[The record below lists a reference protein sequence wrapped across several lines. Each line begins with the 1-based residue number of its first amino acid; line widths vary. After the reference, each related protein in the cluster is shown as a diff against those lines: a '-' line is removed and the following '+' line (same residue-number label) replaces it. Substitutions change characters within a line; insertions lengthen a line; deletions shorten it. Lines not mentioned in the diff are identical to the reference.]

1 MFILKFIPDIIF
13 YAIFFAGFT
22 GFCISLMLPRLAKTR
37 LPSIGLLFLGTY
49 MLGMVAANNWWLAKS
64 RELEAK
70 AAVIEVAS
78 SNVNTSISKEIK
90 ATKQGRVQQQ
100 KEIITFIDREVVK
113 YDSSCVLPQTVLDAH
128 NKAIK

>member
-1 MFILKFIPDIIF
+1 MFILKFIPDIVF

-22 GFCISLMLPRLAKTR
+22 GFCISLMLPKLLKIR

-49 MLGMVAANNWWLAKS
+49 MLGVVAANNWWLAKA

-70 AAVIEVAS
+70 VAVVEVAS
-78 SNVNTSISKEIK
+78 AAINTNVSKQVK
-90 ATKQGRVQQQ
+90 VFKQQHETQQ

-113 YDSSCVLPQTVLDAH
+113 YNNTCVLPQAVLDAH